1 MTILPSLRDFN
12 APLAVRDLV
21 ARITLDV
28 LLAPAVTHM
37 ALDMLHDEAFVREVL
52 QERASVPV
60 FEHLALAKQQPPEV
74 RTLSRFF
81 IVKARGLALHHGDW
95 QRIAPELA
103 SRASAIDLTPDAP
116 TRTAGSLRD
125 AWGEAAAQAVAFTL
139 DADDWKSA
147 ARREAVRD
155 ALASRA
161 PLLDTV
167 HGGRRLVVPREVA
180 FSELGID
187 APPFGDVDDED
198 DANERLAVLFAQASA
213 AERRALVEALGCFE
227 RGEPLPPKVRMALSR
242 LRKRVSGY
250 A

>member
-21 ARITLDV
+21 TRITLDV

-52 QERASVPV
+52 REPASVAV
-60 FEHLALAKQQPPEV
+60 FEQLATATHQPAEV
-74 RTLSRFF
+74 RLLSRFHL
-81 IVKARGLALHHGDW
+81 VKVRGVSLHHDDW
-95 QRIAPELA
+95 RRIEAELA
-103 SRASAIDLTPDAP
+103 SRASAMDMTPQLP
-116 TRTAGSLRD
+116 VRTPGSPRD
-125 AWGEAAAQAVAFTL
+125 AWREAIALAVMFSL
-139 DADDWKSA
+139 EADDWRNA

-167 HGGRRLVVPREVA
+167 RDGRRLVVPREVA
-180 FSELGID
+180 FSELGIE
-187 APPFGDVDDED
+187 APPLGDTDD
-198 DANERLAVLFAQASA
+198 DAATERLAELFARASK
-213 AERRALVEALGCFE
+213 AERRALVEALACLE
-227 RGEPLPPKVRMALSR
+227 RGEPLPTRVRKALSR